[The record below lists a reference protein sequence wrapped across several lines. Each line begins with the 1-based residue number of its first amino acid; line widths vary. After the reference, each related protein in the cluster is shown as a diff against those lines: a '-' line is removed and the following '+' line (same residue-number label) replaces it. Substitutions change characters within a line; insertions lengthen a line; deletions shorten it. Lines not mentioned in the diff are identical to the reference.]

1 MFKELPPPFNSVEL
15 GAKYDKIVGLAF
27 STNKSIEFSIPK
39 GQYSRRLLQLPHP
52 ANFIQI
58 TNHLTDIANW
68 IILENHFKTS
78 TYSHSKVIENKESGS
93 FILNKDNRAVK
104 TNYESFSNSKE
115 KTIVDSFDMLY
126 ELKIDITKFYPSIYT
141 HSIVWAILGKERA
154 KELWKLKSLKTAES
168 DFPLYDF
175 ADKLDNYIRYC
186 QDNQSVGIPIGPD
199 TSHIIA
205 EIVGCYIDKQLKG
218 KFPDVK
224 AFRYFDDYHIYIDT
238 EEKAQKAL
246 KFIQQILADLQLS
259 INESKLKIQRFPFAF
274 QESWVKEIND
284 VSFKK
289 SSTSNIK
296 QYFNILFDLA
306 NKYPDNTNTIFSY
319 GLRTFEK
326 RTTEIDDK
334 NWRVFESLLLKTLL
348 IEPSTLEMA
357 SRIFETYSAFLTKAK
372 IKIVLLK
379 ILENHCE
386 LNHHFE
392 TVWVL
397 WILKQLQIILPVE
410 LSDKIINTS
419 DNFSILLLLDL
430 DKSALISDGGL
441 TVKSKQ
447 NIVDI
452 LDLAQTTDWLLYY
465 EAVEVKKWLTATK
478 RPEFEPF
485 RKAGISFYDGLAKTK
500 IFDKPKAVWRKPR
513 TTGSMVDTNMKT

>member
-1 MFKELPPPFNSVEL
+1 MDRNRLLSYGYIFKELPPPFNSVEL
-15 GAKYDKIVGLAF
+15 GTKYDKIIGLAYT
-27 STNKSIEFSIPK
+27 TNKCIEFSIPK

-52 ANFIQI
+52 TNFIQI
-58 TNHLTDIANW
+58 TNHLTTPGNW
-68 IILENHFKTS
+68 GILENHFKIS
-78 TYSHSKVIENKESGS
+78 TYSHSKVIENKKSGD

-115 KTIVDSFDMLY
+115 KTIVDSYDMLY
-126 ELKIDITKFYPSIYT
+126 ELKIDITKFYPSLYT
-141 HSIVWAILGKERA
+141 HSVVWAILGKERA
-154 KELWKLKSLKTAES
+154 KELWKLKALKTAEP

-175 ADKLDNYIRYC
+175 ADKLDIYIRYC

-205 EIVGCYIDKQLKG
+205 EIIGCYIDKQFKS
-218 KFPDVK
+218 KFPEVK

-289 SSTSNIK
+289 STASNIK
-296 QYFNILFDLA
+296 QYFNTLFDLA
-306 NKYPDNTNTIFSY
+306 NKHPDNSSTIFCY

-334 NWRVFESLLLKTLL
+334 NWKVFESLLLKTLL

-357 SRIFETYSAFLTKAK
+357 SRIFETYSAFLTKPK
-372 IKIVLLK
+372 IEIVMLK
-379 ILENHCE
+379 ILEYHCE

-397 WILKQLQIILPVE
+397 WIFKQLKITLPHDTTE
-410 LSDKIINTS
+410 KIINTG
-419 DNFSILLLLDL
+419 DNFSILLLLDI
-430 DKSALISDGGL
+430 DNSKLISGGGL
-441 TVKSKQ
+441 TAKSKQ

-478 RPEFEPF
+478 RPEFAPF
-485 RKAGISFYDGLAKTK
+485 TNAGISFYDSSVKTK
-500 IFDKPKAVWRKPR
+500 IFDKPR
-513 TTGSMVDTNMKT
+513 TK